1 MIALVTCVM
10 IGAVLGSLVAV
21 VIDRVPQGRSI
32 VSPPPHCAA
41 CRTLLSPWDN
51 LPIVAWVM
59 LRGRCRHCAA
69 FIPLQFIVLEVLGA
83 AGGAAVGLLVFR

>member
-1 MIALVTCVM
+1 MIALVTCVV
-10 IGAVLGSLVAV
+10 IGAVFGSLVAAV
-21 VIDRVPQGRSI
+21 ADRLPRGLSI

-41 CRTLLSPWDN
+41 CGSLIRSWDN

-59 LRGRCRHCAA
+59 LRGRCRQCAA

-83 AGGAAVGLLVFR
+83 AAGAAVGLLVVR